1 MNDVVKKYLDKLE
14 GMLDL
19 EHQAHA
25 RATCEKVFAFED
37 VEELPFILGDLDA
50 AADQDWP
57 RYAYN
62 DTFVDQDKML
72 LDQLRNTFFH
82 NQLRDYHPLNIRSNY
97 GTPILPSVFGLGYQ
111 LTESSMPW
119 VHHARDQRHIEAI
132 IEHGVPDITTG
143 LGGRCFETD
152 AYYRDVLS
160 AYPRLS
166 KAISIYHPDLQ
177 GPFDV
182 AHLIWGPDI
191 FYALYDCP
199 DVVHRLL
206 ALVTETYKVW
216 MRAWKKLSGEGN
228 EFTTHWNFYMKGGIM
243 LRDDTAVTLSAKHY
257 DEFIKP
263 YDQALL
269 DEFTGCMH
277 FCGNGMAFVRSMSD
291 SPNLY
296 GFALSQPSWN
306 DMPVVLELAAKHKLV
321 MLGLHHNH
329 VPAAART
336 GFLVLMQPEPL
347 ARPQW
352 HS

>member
-1 MNDVVKKYLDKLE
+1 MKDVVKKYLDKLE
-14 GMLDL
+14 ATLDL
-19 EHQAHA
+19 NHQANA
-25 RATCEKVFAFED
+25 RATCQKVFAFQD
-37 VEELPFILGDLDA
+37 VAELPFILSDVA
-50 AADQDWP
+50 AAPDQDWP
-57 RYAYN
+57 HFPYN
-62 DTFVDQDKML
+62 NTFVDQDKML
-72 LDQLRNTFFH
+72 LDQLRNSFFH

-111 LTESSMPW
+111 LTETSLPW
-119 VHHARDQRHIEAI
+119 VHHAENQAHVEAI
-132 IEHGVPDITTG
+132 IARGVPDIKTG

-160 AYPRLS
+160 SYPRLS

-216 MRAWKKLSGEGN
+216 MRAWKKWSGEGH
-228 EFTTHWNFYMKGGIM
+228 EFTTHWNFYIKGGIM
-243 LRDDTAVTLSAKHY
+243 LRDDTAVTMSAQHY
-257 DEFIKP
+257 EEFVKP

-277 FCGNGMAFVRSMSD
+277 FCGKGTAFVRSMSE
-291 SPNLY
+291 SRNLY
-296 GFALSQPSWN
+296 GLALSQPSWN
-306 DMPVVLELAAKHKLV
+306 DMPMVLDLAAQHKLV
-321 MLGLHHNH
+321 MLGLPREC
-329 VPAAART
+329 VPAGART
-336 GFLVLMQPEPL
+336 GFIVL
-347 ARPQW
+347 A
-352 HS
+352 